1 MRKRKSRN
9 LEKPDKRTE
18 SNSSYSEFLRHMRRE
33 NWLRIVEYNKR
44 TKERKNKRMIEEGRE
59 ERFYFLEGQKKVI
72 REFMMF
78 FSTTHCFS
86 F

>member
-1 MRKRKSRN
+1 VRNRKSRN

-18 SNSSYSEFLRHMRRE
+18 RNSRYSEFLRHMRRE

-44 TKERKNKRMIEEGRE
+44 TKDRKNKRMIEE
-59 ERFYFLEGQKKVI
+59 RFYFLEDQKKVI

-86 F
+86 I